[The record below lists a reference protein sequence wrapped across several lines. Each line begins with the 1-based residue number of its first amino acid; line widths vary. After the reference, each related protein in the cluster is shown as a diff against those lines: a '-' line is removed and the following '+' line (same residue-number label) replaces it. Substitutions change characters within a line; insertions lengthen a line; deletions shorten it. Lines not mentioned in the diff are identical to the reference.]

1 MSDFKKIAEKTLD
14 EIFNLIESNYK
25 NFEVDYED
33 ENLRIDSLKNN
44 NTYIISIHSATSQIW
59 LSSPLRGAHH
69 FEMFSGS
76 IPH

>member
-44 NTYIISIHSATSQIW
+44 NT
-59 LSSPLRGAHH
+59 
-69 FEMFSGS
+69 
-76 IPH
+76 